1 MENMSLGNITY
12 SDYQKTNIQMTSIS
26 FNYNNENISEYEIYD
41 IPFLKH
47 HPHLVVVYVLAYCVV
62 FLFGSIG
69 NSLVMAV
76 IIKDPGMR
84 NVTNYF
90 ILNMAVADMLVTLLC
105 VPMTLL
111 ANIITGKL
119 NILFFVQ

>member
-1 MENMSLGNITY
+1 
-12 SDYQKTNIQMTSIS
+12 
-26 FNYNNENISEYEIYD
+26 
-41 IPFLKH
+41 
-47 HPHLVVVYVLAYCVV
+47 
-62 FLFGSIG
+62 
-69 NSLVMAV
+69 MAV

-111 ANIITGKL
+111 ANIITGKFKFGFRST
-119 NILFFVQ
+119 NFFSSFTLIYFAISKQSFD

>member
-1 MENMSLGNITY
+1 
-12 SDYQKTNIQMTSIS
+12 MTSIS
-26 FNYNNENISEYEIYD
+26 LNYNYENISEYEILD
-41 IPFLKH
+41 FPFLKQP
-47 HPHLVVVYVLAYCVV
+47 PHLVVVYVLAYCVV
-62 FLFGSIG
+62 FLFGLIG

-111 ANIITGKL
+111 ANIITGSL
-119 NILFFVQ
+119 NSVFVVHILI